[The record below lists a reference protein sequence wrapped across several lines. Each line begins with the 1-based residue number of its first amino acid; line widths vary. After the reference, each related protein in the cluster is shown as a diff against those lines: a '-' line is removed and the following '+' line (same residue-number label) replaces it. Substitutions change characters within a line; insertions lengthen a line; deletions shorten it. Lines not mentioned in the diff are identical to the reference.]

1 MREVG
6 SQGLLRGVVVGSAGA
21 EELGSE
27 GVDTHAGGCLGL
39 QGSRNGC
46 GGVVAN
52 VLSGGACLL
61 FGVFGFE
68 TRVGGG
74 INSGIGCGLRGE
86 HT

>member
-1 MREVG
+1 MCEVG
-6 SQGLLRGVVVGSAGA
+6 LQGLLCGVVVGSAGA

-46 GGVVAN
+46 GGVVAD
-52 VLSGGACLL
+52 VLRGGACLL
-61 FGVFGFE
+61 FGVFGSK
-68 TRVGGG
+68 TGVGGG
-74 INSGIGCGLRGE
+74 INSGIGRGLRGE